1 MFEIKNKEFYMD
13 GKPIKIYSGAMH
25 YFRTVPEYWEDR
37 LTKLKLAGF
46 NTVETYTC
54 WNLHEPKPG
63 EFHFD
68 GILDIERFVKTA
80 QKVGLYCIVR
90 PGPYICAE
98 WDFGGLPAWLLK
110 DKNMQIRCMYP
121 DFLVCIERYYKEL
134 LGRLKPLL
142 ETNGGNI
149 IMMQVENE
157 YGSYGN
163 DKDYLR
169 FVEKL
174 TKDCGIDVP
183 LFTSDGSWKN
193 MLSGGSLPH
202 IYKVLNFGSR
212 AKTAFNVFKDFP
224 NDGPNM
230 CGEFWCGWFDHWRD
244 KHHTRKPES
253 VVKEV
258 QEFLDCGASF
268 NFYMFHGGT
277 NFGFNAG
284 ANHNPG
290 SAYEPTITSYDY
302 CALLN
307 EYGDY
312 TPAYHAIRELL
323 HKHQGLEMKE
333 LPPSPQL
340 QSIGTV
346 KLTESA
352 SLFENLDVIGEKH
365 RVAVPESM
373 EYFGQN
379 FGMIY
384 YETVIKGHYDPIP
397 LMIRNVHDFGFVYID
412 DKYKKFVDRTTYT
425 KPVQFSLGSIF
436 KKFTK
441 SAQDTEVVMAGAVD
455 GEKKIGLLVDTMGR
469 VNYGENMIDRKG
481 FSDIYIANQRQMGYD
496 VWTLPLDN
504 LDKLTYKPVEKFDKD
519 NGAMFYKGTFK
530 ANSKADCFV
539 HLDGFQKGYV
549 WINGF
554 NLGRYWEVGPQ
565 KSLYLPGCLLKEENE
580 IVVLETLGM
589 KKPEITIT
597 DKHDLG

>member
-25 YFRTVPEYWEDR
+25 YFRTLPEYWEDR

-54 WNLHEPKPG
+54 WNLHEPRPG

-68 GILDIERFVKTA
+68 GMLDIERFVKTA

-121 DFLVCIERYYKEL
+121 DFLACIERYYKDL

-163 DKDYLR
+163 DKEYLK
-169 FVEKL
+169 FVEDL
-174 TKDCGIDVP
+174 TRSCGIDVP
-183 LFTSDGSWKN
+183 LFTSDGNWKN

-212 AKTAFNVFKDFP
+212 AKTAFNCLKDFE

-244 KHHTRKPES
+244 SHHTRKADS

-312 TPAYHAIRELL
+312 TPAYHAVRQLL
-323 HKHQGLEMKE
+323 HKHQNLEMQE
-333 LPPSPQL
+333 LPPSPEL
-340 QSIGTV
+340 QTIGKV
-346 KLTESA
+346 ELTESA
-352 SLFENLDVIGEKH
+352 SLFENLQNIGEEH
-365 RVAVPESM
+365 NVPVPESM

-397 LMIRNVHDFGFVYID
+397 LMIRNVHDFGFVYVD
-412 DKYKKFVDRTTYT
+412 DKYKKFIDRTVYT
-425 KPVQFSLGSIF
+425 KRGKLSLGSIF

-441 SAQDTEVVMAGAVD
+441 DDQDTATVFIGSVD

-469 VNYGENMIDRKG
+469 VNYGEKMMDRKG
-481 FSDIYIANQRQMGYD
+481 FSDIYIANQRQMGYK

-504 LDKLTYKPVEKFDKD
+504 LEKLTYKPVESFNKDK
-519 NGAMFYKGTFK
+519 GAMFYKGTFK

-539 HLDGFQKGYV
+539 HLDNFQKGYV

-565 KSLYLPGCLLKEENE
+565 KSLYLPGSLLKEENE
-580 IVVLETLGM
+580 IVVLETMGT

-597 DKHDLG
+597 NQHDLG